1 MNGIDR
7 LSSAPPLSALD
18 AGIGGVARSAATQA
32 IGEIGHRALAWVG
45 AIGGE
50 STGSAAWADRAG
62 AASGFAPDTSVLA
75 QRGDVYGL
83 NDMAR
88 GIAGQFGATPTQE
101 GELRRAIQDFTRAA
115 VVQVAGLSGAGGERQ
130 VAGLGEALDVAGAGK
145 AGGGMDEVVTRF
157 EAATAALSRAN
168 CV

>member
-18 AGIGGVARSAATQA
+18 AGSGGVARTAATQA

-45 AIGGE
+45 AIGGD
-50 STGSAAWADRAG
+50 SAGSAAWAERAG
-62 AASGFAPDTSVLA
+62 ATGGFSPDASVLA

-101 GELRRAIQDFTRAA
+101 GELRRAMEDFTRAA
-115 VVQVAGLSGAGGERQ
+115 VIQVAGLSGPDGARQ
-130 VAGLGEALDVAGAGK
+130 VAGLGDALDAAAAGE
-145 AGGGMDEVVTRF
+145 AGGGVDEVVARLET
-157 EAATAALSRAN
+157 ATATLSRAN
-168 CV
+168 GG